1 MFSSSEIGSKTA
13 SKAASS
19 FLTPIF
25 AKVLSLAGISLVI
38 SSMVS
43 ITLFNATSSAINSS
57 AGFIKS
63 ATLASSSAIS
73 IAVLVDSKGNTSSDA
88 IPRIPSPSIS
98 FVNSVS
104 NILSDAAI
112 ALNGKFLFIY
122 AASGTPDSGL

>member
-1 MFSSSEIGSKTA
+1 MFSSSDIGSSTA
-13 SKAASS
+13 NSVASS

-25 AKVLSLAGISLVI
+25 AKVLSLAGISLVT
-38 SSMVS
+38 SSIVS
-43 ITLFNATSSAINSS
+43 IALFNATSSAINSS

-88 IPRIPSPSIS
+88 MPRIPSPSMS
-98 FVNSVS
+98 FVKSVS

-112 ALNGKFLFIY
+112 ALSGKFLFIY